1 MRDGMLAAVA
11 GDTSRE
17 CAIWKGFA
25 ASGIGV
31 GASGTVSRRGVV
43 TIVESTAVPSNCQ

>member
-11 GDTSRE
+11 GDTTRE

-25 ASGIGV
+25 ASRIGV

-43 TIVESTAVPSNCQ
+43 TIVESYTTPNKCP